1 MLGAPRPTRVGMD
14 RRVRDLLAGHVDAF
28 DRLVALGLLV
38 WALPNVPWWWRPPG
52 HGAATPVVLG
62 VLLLALVQSVPFLWR
77 RRVPGT
83 VLLLAAASLAVTVAA
98 DVSPTSAEAAV
109 LVAAYG
115 VGDHGGLGWR
125 RTARVAA
132 AASLTVAVAL
142 VVIDPGYRR
151 QAAFFPA
158 LLAAAFLTGES
169 ASSRRAAVAADAQ
182 REHEAER
189 TRIAREL
196 HDVVAHQ
203 LSAIAVQA
211 GSARVA
217 GARDPAVALEA
228 VAVVER
234 TAREA
239 LVELNHL
246 VGMLRRDPDDRLDRG
261 PQPTLA
267 DVPALVER
275 AGHGGLP
282 VELTWDGERTALPAS
297 IELAVYRIVQ
307 EGLTNVL
314 RHAGGAPTRVRVHV
328 RPDTVTVSVEDDGGT
343 PLTPQP
349 AGGGRGLR
357 GLAERVALFG
367 GSLEAAPRPAGGFRL
382 AARIPVGAP

>member
-1 MLGAPRPTRVGMD
+1 MD

-28 DRLVALGLLV
+28 DRLVAIGLLI
-38 WALPNVPWWWRPPG
+38 WAVPNVPWWWRPPG
-52 HGAATPVVLG
+52 HGAATTVVLG
-62 VLLLALVQSVPFLWR
+62 VLLLALAQSVPFLWR
-77 RRVPGT
+77 RRIPGT
-83 VLLLAAASLAVTVAA
+83 VLALAAASLAVTVAA
-98 DVSPTSAEAAV
+98 GIAPTSAQAAV

-115 VGDHGGLGWR
+115 VGDYGGPAWR

-132 AASLTVAVAL
+132 AASLVVAVAL
-142 VVIDPGYRR
+142 VIVDPGYRR
-151 QAAFFPA
+151 QVAFFPA
-158 LLAAAFLTGES
+158 LLAAAFMTGES
-169 ASSRRAAVAADAQ
+169 ASSRRAAVAANAE
-182 REHEAER
+182 RAHEAER

-228 VAVVER
+228 IAVVEHA
-234 TAREA
+234 AREA

-246 VGMLRRDPDDRLDRG
+246 VGMLRRDPDDRLDRS

-267 DVPALVER
+267 DLPSLVER
-275 AGHGGLP
+275 AGRGGLL
-282 VELTWDGERTALPAS
+282 VDLESAGECPALPAS
-297 IELAVYRIVQ
+297 MELAVYRIVQ

-314 RHAGGAPTRVRVHV
+314 RHAGGARTRVRLGF
-328 RPDTVTVSVEDDGGT
+328 RPDQVTVSVEDDGGAALS
-343 PLTPQP
+343 PPP
-349 AGGGRGLR
+349 DGGGRGLR

-367 GSLEAAPRPAGGFRL
+367 GSLDAAPRPEGGFHL
-382 AARIPVGAP
+382 SARIPVGEP